1 MHMDAI
7 FNRRSIRSYTDEEV
21 SDAAVEGLL
30 RAAMAAPSAGNE
42 QPWEFVVIRDRPTM
56 EGIMAVH
63 PYSAML
69 KEAPVAICVCGDLD
83 REKYEGYWVQDCS
96 AATENLLVAAA
107 DMDMGTCWLGVHPR
121 PEREQGIAKL
131 LGIPA
136 HVVPF
141 AVIALGHPA
150 QNPGPAERFDPSRI
164 HRERW

>member
-1 MHMDAI
+1 MNAI
-7 FNRRSIRSYTDEEV
+7 FKRRSIRNYTGEQV
-21 SDAAVEGLL
+21 SDAEVEALL

-42 QPWEFVVIRDRPTM
+42 QPWEFVVIRDRAAM

-69 KEAPVAICVCGDLD
+69 KEAPVAICVCGDLE
-83 REKYEGYWVQDCS
+83 REKYEGFWVQDCS

-107 DMDMGTCWLGVHPR
+107 DMGLGTCWLGVHPR
-121 PEREQGIAKL
+121 AEREKGIAEL

-141 AVIALGHPA
+141 AVIAVGRPA
-150 QNPGPAERFDPSRI
+150 QTAASADRFDPSRI